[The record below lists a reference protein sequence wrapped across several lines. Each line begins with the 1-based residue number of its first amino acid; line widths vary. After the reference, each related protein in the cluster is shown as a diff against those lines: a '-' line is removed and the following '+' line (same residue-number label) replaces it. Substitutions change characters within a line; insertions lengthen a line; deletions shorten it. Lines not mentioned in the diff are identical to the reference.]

1 MGLLDC
7 GPRGREGVA
16 ENSVL
21 GIRPGPTVQITT
33 NTRSG
38 AGRRG
43 LSMSREA
50 SRISISTFES
60 GPPATGPSLAVRRR
74 CGGRPVCAKS
84 GPSLTAWRT
93 GEFDPER
100 ESRARPVLYMKPRPV
115 SDDPRFWAG
124 LLSGNTVA
132 IATTVWLSRFADSS
146 FPKADADGRHIAE
159 MVEPSYAGERLL
171 CTKSYPGVLPLF
183 LPRSTQ
189 NLCDRQ
195 T

>member
-1 MGLLDC
+1 V
-7 GPRGREGVA
+7 E
-16 ENSVL
+16 SV
-21 GIRPGPTVQITT
+21 RVSTHP
-33 NTRSG
+33 
-38 AGRRG
+38 
-43 LSMSREA
+43 SMTCRLPKLA
-50 SRISISTFES
+50 SRRSHVKSS
-60 GPPATGPSLAVRRR
+60 HDVGGYRRPPRPRPRPECPLHVDS
-74 CGGRPVCAKS
+74 GRPVCAIT
-84 GPSLTAWRT
+84 GHPPTAWRT